1 MMFIYPNSHN
11 LKLLITF
18 LALIIILTSCTG
30 PYSVPKKDEG
40 DKDTRVIFEESIEKE
55 KNIQG
60 LGVEINANNI
70 QKCIEKGVNVIEHD
84 IDEGLDAISNNSF
97 DVVDLPLVPVI
108 VIFKL
113 FKFFR

>member
-60 LGVEINANNI
+60 
-70 QKCIEKGVNVIEHD
+70 
-84 IDEGLDAISNNSF
+84 
-97 DVVDLPLVPVI
+97 
-108 VIFKL
+108 FKL
-113 FKFFR
+113 WKFSNKI